1 MSAEIAGIC
10 RDHSFETAEE
20 VCRRCGAEFCE
31 LCLVFPFGASKPLC
45 KECAMA
51 VGGVR
56 SHVSRPAMAKKD
68 IRRKVK
74 AFEAHRRDR
83 SLITTQGDAVEVT
96 DPMLHDPL
104 APTEDDLERVPA
116 SVPATDGAT
125 EAADAPPAAVAETT
139 PPAPGEEPASG
150 VAPPIDWSQP
160 FG

>member
-1 MSAEIAGIC
+1 MTVEIAGIC

-56 SHVSRPAMAKKD
+56 SHVSRPPMARKD

-74 AFEAHRRDR
+74 AFEAHRRNR
-83 SLITTQGDAVEVT
+83 AVVTAQGDDVEVT

-104 APTEDDLERVPA
+104 VPTDDDLERVPA
-116 SVPATDGAT
+116 SVPATDTAT
-125 EAADAPPAAVAETT
+125 DGTDDLPAVAVT
-139 PPAPGEEPASG
+139 PPPVEEPASG
-150 VAPPIDWSQP
+150 VAPPIDWNQP